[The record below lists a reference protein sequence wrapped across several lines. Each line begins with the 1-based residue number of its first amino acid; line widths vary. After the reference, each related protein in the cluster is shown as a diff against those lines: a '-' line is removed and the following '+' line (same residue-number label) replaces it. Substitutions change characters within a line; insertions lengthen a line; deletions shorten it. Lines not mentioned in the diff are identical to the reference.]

1 LATAGIARDRVPNL
15 RHLRA
20 FREVAHCHGV
30 SAAAAREHLSQPAV
44 TQAIAKLENALNVKL
59 FERRR
64 DGMFPT
70 AIGAAYLARVESALG
85 HLQAGAR
92 EAARLGLK
100 QRGRGFADFD
110 RLLTAAQLRA
120 LVAMSEA
127 DNFSRAARN
136 IGISQPSIHRAAR
149 NLERLCGLR
158 LFNGT
163 QAGISLTP
171 AANALVQRTKLAF
184 SELQQAADEVNEYL
198 GRDSTLITIGS
209 LPLARTS
216 ILPVAID
223 AMVRSAPRV
232 QIRVIDGPYDE
243 LITGLRHGDLD
254 CIIGA
259 LRSPPPTDDVRQE
272 VLFDDPLAVVVG
284 RDHPLTRATRVT
296 LADTL
301 RYPWVAPPRTAPAGA
316 MLYGTLRI
324 HELPETPVR
333 VVTSS
338 LVVVRGLLALGEYIT
353 LISLHQMRYEYEQGA
368 VVPLPIDL
376 PVSNR
381 PIGLTV
387 RKDWRPTQTQQQFI
401 ASLRQASHTAR
412 ISESQGLFAN

>member
-1 LATAGIARDRVPNL
+1 MPNLGTVREKIPNL

-20 FREVAHCHGV
+20 FREVARCHGV
-30 SAAAAREHLSQPAV
+30 SAAADREHLSQPAV
-44 TQAIAKLENALNVKL
+44 TQAIAKLEGELNVKL

-70 AIGAAYLARVESALG
+70 AIGEAYLARVERALA
-85 HLQAGAR
+85 HLQVGTR
-92 EAARLGLK
+92 EAVRLGLK

-184 SELQQAADEVNEYL
+184 AELQQAADEVNEYL
-198 GRDSTLITIGS
+198 GRDSTNIVVGS

-216 ILPVAID
+216 ILPIAVD
-223 AMVRSAPRV
+223 AMVRNSRRV

-243 LITGLRHGDLD
+243 LLLNLRHGDLD

-259 LRSPPPTDDVRQE
+259 LRDPPPADDVIQE
-272 VLFDDPLAVVVG
+272 LLFEDPLAIVVG
-284 RDHPLTRATRVT
+284 RDHPLTRATKVT
-296 LADTL
+296 LDDTL
-301 RYPWVAPPRTAPAGA
+301 HYPWVAPPRSTPAGA

-338 LVVVRGLLALGEYIT
+338 LVVVRGLLGLGEYIT
-353 LISLHQMRYEYEQGA
+353 LISLHQMRHEYEQGL
-368 VVPLPIDL
+368 VVALPIDL

-381 PIGLTV
+381 PIGLTM
-387 RKDWRPTQTQQQFI
+387 RKDWRPTQAQQQFLAYLRE
-401 ASLRQASHTAR
+401 ASRTGR
-412 ISESQGLFAN
+412 ISESPPLFAN